1 MTKEFE
7 NLLELL
13 KSTDKGTFFLG
24 LQVAKNF
31 KKEFLAYFGRSV
43 VEVRKTME
51 HKIKL
56 DLRMSEN
63 YFANTGVMPEFSE
76 QFKAFVRE
84 LHRTFEDFAED
95 WEFFNPKLPENMQC
109 GGYYRLKKMIS
120 EKQTLKKGDLQFVS
134 YPLRQHLCREWSEFL
149 KLQPPKDKTIT
160 ILPDEQCFIHFFDD
174 I

>member
-43 VEVRKTME
+43 VEVRKIQE
-51 HKIKL
+51 ENIKL
-56 DLRMSEN
+56 DIKDPYAHPKIDT
-63 YFANTGVMPEFSE
+63 YFEC
-76 QFKAFVRE
+76 FVQH
-84 LHRTFEDFAED
+84 LHWTFEDFAENLGL
-95 WEFFNPKLPENMQC
+95 FNPKLPENMQC
-109 GGYYRLKKMIS
+109 GGYYRLKKMFL
-120 EKQTLKKGDLQFVS
+120 EKQTLKQGDLQFLHPVS
-134 YPLRQHLCREWSEFL
+134 RKYVFNGWNYFL
-149 KLQPPKDKTIT
+149 KFRQPKDKTIT
-160 ILPDEQCFIHFFDD
+160 ILPEDDYFIEDFDD